1 MRSRSVCI
9 RENVKFSHP
18 RSLSFADSLTEEIDM
33 SIAKIKEN
41 LAYIEEYKSFSETMQ
56 DEREEDIQE
65 CSRFI

>member
-1 MRSRSVCI
+1 
-9 RENVKFSHP
+9 
-18 RSLSFADSLTEEIDM
+18 M